1 MKNKR
6 LLYGILVVV
15 LLAAV
20 IILLAI
26 SNKQS
31 TTQEINNF
39 HDCAYAGY
47 PILESYPRQCK
58 TPDNRTFTEIIPP
71 IEPEPFEE
79 PKQGFCGQS
88 TYGKCLTDLD
98 CTKGG
103 CSGEVC
109 QSKDEESIITSC
121 VFRECYNVETY
132 GMQCKCV
139 NEQCQWYRYPR
150 E

>member
-1 MKNKR
+1 M
-6 LLYGILVVV
+6 LIVLSVAGIIFALIT
-15 LLAAV
+15 L
-20 IILLAI
+20 
-26 SNKQS
+26 NRQS
-31 TTQEINNF
+31 ITQEINNF
-39 HDCAYAGY
+39 DDCAYAGY

-58 TPDNRTFTEIIPP
+58 TPDNRTFTEIVPP
-71 IEPEPFEE
+71 IEPEPFKE
-79 PKQGFCGQS
+79 PKEGFCGQS
-88 TYGKCLTDLD
+88 TYGKCFTDLD

-121 VFRECYNVETY
+121 VFRECYNAETF

-139 NEQCQWYRYPR
+139 NEQCQWYKYPR